1 MLSASFVNIFVTSTY
16 LYIYFPYTLHD
27 FQFFLMVY
35 NLSFCL
41 IILGQ
46 KPFWVYPVGVKV
58 QVQTT
63 HKQPGS
69 ESRGLADWDPET
81 QATAPY
87 RLTRTKVEGWS
98 KNSSHWVGSHQGQR
112 GSRRTEL
119 TVEDKQEIRDSQ
131 QCLTSKRPQVLC
143 SVLVFGSECSMP
155 FRVLFVFSLWE
166 HQEGTPKT
174 QALVKGPFT
183 HAETTP
189 CYVWRCGMFSLYH
202 HSCSSWTHPPV

>member
-119 TVEDKQEIRDSQ
+119 TVEDR
-131 QCLTSKRPQVLC
+131 
-143 SVLVFGSECSMP
+143 G
-155 FRVLFVFSLWE
+155 
-166 HQEGTPKT
+166 
-174 QALVKGPFT
+174 A
-183 HAETTP
+183 
-189 CYVWRCGMFSLYH
+189 
-202 HSCSSWTHPPV
+202 